1 VPAGNVRGDVKR
13 LAVLAVFAS
22 ALAGC
27 SGTGTTGPYGATDTT
42 AALAGGVDAELP
54 LVMAAALEELV
65 TVNHTFGQG
74 PPPFTDYLIQ
84 SQTDVDAG
92 TDGTDGERRPL
103 TTAERR
109 AIEDAIEPIGSVR
122 WIDDPAEWRTD
133 DLRPILAGS
142 AILGVGEPTV
152 DGSSALVPVSLWCG
166 GLCATWLTYR
176 LDIVDG
182 AWRVAGTE
190 GPITIA

>member
-1 VPAGNVRGDVKR
+1 VKR
-13 LAVLAVFAS
+13 LTVLAVA
-22 ALAGC
+22 ALAVAALALAACPGA
-27 SGTGTTGPYGATDTT
+27 GTTGPDGATDTT
-42 AALAGGVDAELP
+42 AALAGGVDDELP
-54 LVMAAALEELV
+54 LVMAATLEELV

-74 PPPFTDYLIQ
+74 PPPFTQYLIQ
-84 SQTDVDAG
+84 SHTDVDAG
-92 TDGTDGERRPL
+92 PGDTTGARRPL

-109 AIEDAIEPIGSVR
+109 AIEEAIDPLGSVR

-133 DLRPILAGS
+133 DLRPVVAGS

-152 DGSSALVPVSLWCG
+152 DGGSALVPVSLWCG
-166 GLCATWLTYR
+166 GLCGTWLTYR
-176 LDIVDG
+176 LDMVHG